1 MVFSKEL
8 GYDPD
13 EWEECPDLDQFMLF
27 GFTTRMFLSLTS
39 IILTV
44 LFFWFLEARKQLN
57 KSQEAEN
64 HSVKEMVQEKMNE
77 LETVKE
83 RLEELGKLRKPESTF
98 TKEETEALK
107 EWQREVA
114 RIEELRLQDLAE
126 HVIDAS
132 EAMSEV
138 ETESQLIDRLLPADH
153 ISTET
158 DSAEAERFQQIA
170 TLYKEEYQH
179 FCRIIDQ
186 TPSPTPSNK
195 FTDRT
200 AVHSA
205 PYMEDIV
212 ASIQDAANTTVTG
225 SERENGSVSST
236 NGWEAP
242 AQSVTLG
249 HFLNMYASLILTFL
263 NLIKLQLYQEF
274 FVERVQEFISKPNDI
289 DVCDQNNICASIEND
304 DDFVKV
310 YKDELQKSAGA
321 EMSQEVSRQT
331 TTLSDVAAQ
340 QASAER
346 QQPMIIEFSSDQLSD
361 YNSQQNKQQ
370 ELLRKPEITQ
380 SIDGVETAQ
389 KAVTPIMTDSSMVNV
404 DTPIITTGHQQLTD
418 EECRRLVEAEMYIQD
433 AIEYVA
439 SEIRHEAPS
448 GFIVEEEILDN
459 VARGGNVTNLQQ
471 LTASSET
478 TSQMFRTNEIFEK
491 VEEPAEIDDAMTYAP
506 EIQSIEIP
514 PDEASVN
521 SENLLEYFDQVAA
534 ESTDVLSIPQP
545 TRSIENVPYMKPAES
560 SQSVSLLKSSRSFT
574 SSGSQPR
581 IRKRSSLLSVL
592 GVTSTQ
598 EMLLTLT
605 SMEDLSNAM
614 RKAGLQSTNLIFGID
629 YTASNKYQG
638 ERCFQGQS
646 LHSLDAFRE
655 NPYQQV
661 IKIMGRI
668 LAPFATSGYI
678 PAYGFGDMK
687 TSDWSVFKLKPEGE
701 CKDLDELLQV
711 YDAVTPT
718 ISLSGPTNFAPLIYE
733 AIEICEKVQNYHILV
748 IVADG
753 QVTNEKATRK
763 AIVRACQ
770 HPLSIIVV
778 GVGDGPWDM
787 MKVFDESLPRRPWD
801 NFHFVEFHE
810 VMQKADSVDAGE
822 LSFAVQSLLE
832 IPDQYNIVRQL
843 GLIRSVSPI
852 PEHGP

>member
-13 EWEECPDLDQFMLF
+13 EWEECSDSEQFMLF

-39 IILTV
+39 VILTV
-44 LFFWFLEARKQLN
+44 LFFWFLEARKQID
-57 KSQEAEN
+57 KFHEAEN
-64 HSVKEMVQEKMNE
+64 LSPKKNMANEEMDKP
-77 LETVKE
+77 ETVKE
-83 RLEELGKLRKPESTF
+83 KMGKLR
-98 TKEETEALK
+98 EETEALK

-114 RIEELRLQDLAE
+114 RMEELRLQDLVE

-132 EAMSEV
+132 GTMSEI
-138 ETESQLIDRLLPADH
+138 ETESQLIDRFLPADC
-153 ISTET
+153 ISMET
-158 DSAEAERFQQIA
+158 NSAEMEQFQQLRR
-170 TLYKEEYQH
+170 TL
-179 FCRIIDQ
+179 DQ
-186 TPSPTPSNK
+186 TPSAIATNK
-195 FTDRT
+195 FANEV

-205 PYMEDIV
+205 PHTEDVV
-212 ASIQDAANTTVTG
+212 ANIQDAANTIVTG
-225 SERENGSVSST
+225 SERGNGSGSST

-242 AQSVTLG
+242 AQS
-249 HFLNMYASLILTFL
+249 
-263 NLIKLQLYQEF
+263 EF
-274 FVERVQEFISKPNDI
+274 FVERVQEFIYKPSNTEVTNVLVQDI
-289 DVCDQNNICASIEND
+289 PTSIEND

-310 YKDELQKSAGA
+310 YKDELQKNDSGMLLEQIA
-321 EMSQEVSRQT
+321 EANRQT
-331 TTLSDVAAQ
+331 SGTLKLALPDTAIQKTLEQKQKAVITELS
-340 QASAER
+340 
-346 QQPMIIEFSSDQLSD
+346 PDQLSVVVIAAD
-361 YNSQQNKQQ
+361 YNSQENQQQFILTTPTELVETERTCAATDSNKMN
-370 ELLRKPEITQ
+370 
-380 SIDGVETAQ
+380 IDGKLPAP
-389 KAVTPIMTDSSMVNV
+389 VTTS
-404 DTPIITTGHQQLTD
+404 ITERQPLTE

-439 SEIRHEAPS
+439 SEIRPEVPS
-448 GFIVEEEILDN
+448 GFIVEEEMLN
-459 VARGGNVTNLQQ
+459 NTGGNGSVIGAPTVQQ
-471 LTASSET
+471 LPASAEA

-491 VEEPAEIDDAMTYAP
+491 VEEPVEIDDAMTYAP

-521 SENLLEYFDQVAA
+521 SENLLDYFDQVAA
-534 ESTDVLSIPQP
+534 ECTDFSIPQP
-545 TRSIENVPYMKPAES
+545 TRAAGNVPLTKPVET
-560 SQSVSLLKSSRSFT
+560 SQSASLLRSSRSFT
-574 SSGSQPR
+574 SSGSQPPR
-581 IRKRSSLLSVL
+581 MRKRSSLLSVL
-592 GVTSTQ
+592 GVTSMQ
-598 EMLLTLT
+598 EMLLALT
-605 SMEDLSNAM
+605 SLEDLSNAM

-638 ERCFQGQS
+638 ERCFQGRS
-646 LHSLDAFRE
+646 LHSIDAFKE

-668 LAPFATSGYI
+668 LAPFATSGFI
-678 PAYGFGDMK
+678 PAYGFGDVK

-711 YDAVTPT
+711 YDTVTPT

-770 HPLSIIVV
+770 YPLSIIVV

-810 VMQKADSVDAGE
+810 VMQKADSIDSGE

-843 GLIRSVSPI
+843 GLLRSVSPI
-852 PEHGP
+852 PEYSP